1 MPIDFEIQQGLR
13 FVFTN
18 LPNLIYI
25 CGKRHIF
32 IIMFPKGLRCM
43 VCNPYNG
50 NICDGEEEGS
60 SFQCPAESICST
72 STCVIYGET
81 QTIKQCVPNNSTQN
95 LECQH
100 NVRK

>member
-1 MPIDFEIQQGLR
+1 MQILLGDENATYLCSKIIS
-13 FVFTN
+13 T
-18 LPNLIYI
+18 LI
-25 CGKRHIF
+25 IF
-32 IIMFPKGLRCM
+32 SKGLRCM

-72 STCVIYGET
+72 TTCIIYGET

-95 LECQH
+95 LDCQH